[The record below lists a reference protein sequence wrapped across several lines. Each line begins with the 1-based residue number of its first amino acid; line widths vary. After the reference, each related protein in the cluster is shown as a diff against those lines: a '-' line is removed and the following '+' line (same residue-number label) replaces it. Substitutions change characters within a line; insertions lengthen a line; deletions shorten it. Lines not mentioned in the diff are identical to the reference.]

1 MGKAQIRISPE
12 IIIDAL
18 HMPAGTEIKDIIPGG
33 YYGDD
38 WVFVIDSPELPDDVP
53 NVELKAI
60 QPGRSRVSVYMVEE
74 GEVIR
79 IGGSLND
86 R

>member
-33 YYGDD
+33 YYGND
-38 WVFVIDSPELPDDVP
+38 WVFVIDSPELPG
-53 NVELKAI
+53 I
-60 QPGRSRVSVYMVEE
+60 EE
-74 GEVIR
+74 GDVIPLYSPTITENER
-79 IGGSLND
+79 YTWDWGKPK
-86 R
+86 